1 MRRRKYWKTNKRG
14 RKRGTGVQYIYNKR
28 IYLGKNTKRNWGS
41 FSSFGP
47 SFTKRRKHYWTLMI
61 KKRYVWFAN
70 IKKTKKNKKKYEQN
84 ITQKEVEVLVTDL
97 SYYIISEN
105 SGVIQ

>member
-1 MRRRKYWKTNKRG
+1 
-14 RKRGTGVQYIYNKR
+14 
-28 IYLGKNTKRNWGS
+28 
-41 FSSFGP
+41 
-47 SFTKRRKHYWTLMI
+47 MI

-84 ITQKEVEVLVTDL
+84 IKQKEVEVLVTDL
-97 SYYIISEN
+97 SYYILSEN

>member
-1 MRRRKYWKTNKRG
+1 MFPMRRRKYWKTNKRG

-70 IKKTKKNKKKYEQN
+70 IKKTKK
-84 ITQKEVEVLVTDL
+84 
-97 SYYIISEN
+97 S
-105 SGVIQ
+105 